1 MTTISAS
8 VLPLFSS
15 PLASIDVRVD
25 LSSLNQ
31 LKQYDFRKTNEIG
44 SNETYI
50 TLDNK
55 VLDNFLLEKEMLL
68 EYFYYYKNEHLKFH
82 TTDFKITTSWVT
94 KTNPGGYS
102 QYHSHKNS
110 AFSGVFYFDDITSG
124 QIEFASVNLDPQS
137 FQFNTPSEINMLNAK
152 LFPFT
157 PRKNVLLFFPSYLI
171 HRVTQNQSS
180 SARYSL
186 AFNLI
191 PSGEIIAG
199 DSSVTF

>member
-8 VLPLFSS
+8 VFPLFAS

-25 LSSLNQ
+25 LSSLNK
-31 LKQYDFRKTNEIG
+31 LKHYDFSRTNEIG
-44 SNETYI
+44 SNETYM

-55 VLDNFLLEKEMLL
+55 VLDNFLSEKEMLL

-102 QYHSHKNS
+102 QYHNHKNS

-124 QIEFASVNLDPQS
+124 QIEFASTNLDPQS
-137 FQFNTPSEINMLNAK
+137 FQFNTPSKVNMLNAK

-191 PSGEIIAG
+191 PSGEIISG
-199 DSSVTF
+199 DSSITF